1 MIENKRLAG
10 SAQVSV
16 QNVQNPLAR
25 LAQGTSNRGFST
37 VFSTGSA
44 DSRVL
49 GSQTVTRERILI
61 VEDEPDIAEVLRY
74 NLEKEGFRVEIAG
87 RGETGLETARHEP
100 VPDLI
105 LLDLMLPGMDG
116 LEVMRALKRET
127 TTARVPIVM
136 ITARG
141 EEVDRIVGLE
151 LGADDYVS
159 KPFSPREVVLRVKA
173 VLRRR
178 QPEAE
183 VPSGERLEVGEIL
196 LDIAGHRLWVAGEE
210 VPLTA
215 TEFRLLRL
223 LIERGGRVQTRGQ
236 LLSDVWGYAEDID
249 SRTVDTHIRRLRRKL
264 GPEAERIETVIGVG
278 YRLRPE
284 DAEVIP
290 GSGPRPPS

>member
-1 MIENKRLAG
+1 MIENKRLAAI
-10 SAQVSV
+10 AQVSG
-16 QNVQNPLAR
+16 QNAQNPTGILAS
-25 LAQGTSNRGFST
+25 ATAKPAFSSM
-37 VFSTGSA
+37 FSTGSVE
-44 DSRVL
+44 SRML
-49 GSQTVTRERILI
+49 GSQPMTRERILI

-87 RGETGLETARHEP
+87 RGEIGLEAARHEP
-100 VPDLI
+100 PPELI

-116 LEVMRALKRET
+116 LEVMRALKREAA
-127 TTARVPIVM
+127 TARVPIVM

-178 QPEAE
+178 RPEAE
-183 VPSGERLEVGEIL
+183 AATGERLEVGEIR
-196 LDIAGHRLWVAGEE
+196 LDIAGHRLWVQEEE

-264 GPEAERIETVIGVG
+264 GTEAERIETVIGVG
-278 YRLRPE
+278 YRLRHEAPE
-284 DAEVIP
+284 GIP
-290 GSGPRPPS
+290 GIGPRPV